1 MKPFQRMFQAM
12 SHINSIYN
20 QLLQFIPR
28 YDFEKS
34 VSTYSG
40 DYYTKYFFSWQQFL
54 TLLYTHT
61 KDKDNLREIIT
72 GLLTHQNNW
81 YHIGLK
87 DIRRS
92 TLS

>member
-1 MKPFQRMFQAM
+1 M
-12 SHINSIYN
+12 SHINTIYN

-28 YDFEKS
+28 HDFEKS
-34 VSTYSG
+34 ISTHSG

-54 TLLYTHT
+54 TLLYAQAKN
-61 KDKDNLREIIT
+61 KDSLRDIIT
-72 GLLTHQNNW
+72 GLRTHQNHW

-92 TLS
+92 TL